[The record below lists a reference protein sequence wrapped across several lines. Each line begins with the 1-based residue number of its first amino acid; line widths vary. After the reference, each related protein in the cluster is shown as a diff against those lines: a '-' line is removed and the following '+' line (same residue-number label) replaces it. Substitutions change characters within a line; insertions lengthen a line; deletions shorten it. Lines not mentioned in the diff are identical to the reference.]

1 MASIKT
7 AFPNISLLDI
17 LNLFSA
23 FNPFLTHFLSAYL
36 ARLYLLA
43 PLYFWSRIIKW
54 WWKDLY
60 LQRKISLTVSHFE
73 SLVAPHIIAN
83 AMVPAQNF
91 RISRFVL
98 ITQTLGIYLLCYP
111 LKKGYFIFYL
121 HWSYSFCFI
130 FIFTEFH
137 HRIFHFLQQW
147 SRNRNIF
154 FTVV

>member
-73 SLVAPHIIAN
+73 SLVVPHIIAN

-91 RISRFVL
+91 RISTFCIDYTNLRDLPIVL
-98 ITQTLGIYLLCYP
+98 PIE
-111 LKKGYFIFYL
+111 KGV
-121 HWSYSFCFI
+121 
-130 FIFTEFH
+130 
-137 HRIFHFLQQW
+137 FHFLFALELLLLFYFYFHRIP
-147 SRNRNIF
+147 S
-154 FTVV
+154 